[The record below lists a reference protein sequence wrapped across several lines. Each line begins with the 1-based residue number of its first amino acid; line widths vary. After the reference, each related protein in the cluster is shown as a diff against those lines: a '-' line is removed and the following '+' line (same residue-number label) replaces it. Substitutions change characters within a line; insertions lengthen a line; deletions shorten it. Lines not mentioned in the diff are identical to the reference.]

1 MDTQQ
6 EHLLHVPNR
15 RLGEHLWASAASLSL
30 TGALGLVEQHSRLDK
45 RYSALVFVRYSQ
57 VAHPLDAVLAA
68 AQRYCSATCVQ
79 SESTP
84 GAGVLR
90 LSGDDLQATYVAVV
104 PGHLADVWLVITDAS
119 RSSREF
125 RKLIRPALRITSRK
139 IPNAWLTT
147 RQFKEVVMGAAER
160 ASLPLT
166 PTRVSSVQRDGSTIR
181 FPRET
186 TGRQLFERLDH
197 DEAVLRSMD
206 FMVGTRLRPALRAA
220 LDRSCLLQYRAGVMH
235 VFEQSLLTR
244 LEAHTQ
250 KHFRTLSISHDDAM
264 QGREIGFKFR
274 RGVMEDTSANRRLID
289 TLGRLK
295 RASVNVYH
303 ANPYLHVAV
312 TDFWDGSTMD
322 LYAHSP
328 DELTIIPGLDCSGK
342 AVSRVFDHVYDCFAA
357 GEISDIPDI
366 AVPARSTSED
376 DAHA

>member
-6 EHLLHVPNR
+6 EQLLHVPDR
-15 RLGEHLWASAASLSL
+15 RLGEHLWASAGSLSL
-30 TGALGLVEQHSRLDK
+30 TGALGLIEQHSRLDK

-57 VAHPLDAVLAA
+57 VANPLEVIFAA
-68 AQRYCSATCVQ
+68 AQRYCTATCIQ

-84 GAGVLR
+84 GAGVFR
-90 LSGDDLQATYVAVV
+90 LSGDGLEAAHVAVV
-104 PGHLADVWLVITDAS
+104 PGHLSDVWLVITDAS

-125 RKLIRPALRITSRK
+125 QKLVRPALRITSRK

-147 RQFKEVVMGAAER
+147 RQFREVVMGAADR

-186 TGRQLFERLDH
+186 TGRQVFEHLDQ

-206 FMVGTRLRPALRAA
+206 FLVGTRLRPALKGA
-220 LDRSCLLQYRAGVMH
+220 LDRSCLLQYRAGAMH

-244 LEAHTQ
+244 LEAHSQ
-250 KHFRTLSISHDDAM
+250 RHFRTLSVSHDDALR
-264 QGREIGFKFR
+264 GREIGFKFR
-274 RGVMEDTSANRRLID
+274 RGVMEDTSANRRLVD

-312 TDFWDGSTMD
+312 TDLWDGSTMD
-322 LYAHSP
+322 LYAHAP

-357 GEISDIPDI
+357 GEIADIPDI
-366 AVPARSTSED
+366 AAPDPPALGD
-376 DAHA
+376 DVSA